1 MCKALRKRNNI
12 KTNNMEAKELIKIL
26 QSVPSDTP
34 IRVLNINDVDDR
46 PNEWVVKV
54 EEENEDNDYHT
65 IILLTSE

>member
-1 MCKALRKRNNI
+1 MK
-12 KTNNMEAKELIKIL
+12 AKELIKIL